1 MNPALWRSIT
11 ALALPAF
18 MLKSPANTTLEDS
31 VYRQASSSVSHNC
44 SSRITSSPQ
53 LSRCRLSLTSFP
65 PWISESLTK
74 ATSLRADVGGVRA
87 AADSLATAN
96 ENSAIAQALRIS
108 WRQEHPLSPRKQ
120 KGIEQSKV
128 GCPSALCKV
137 KPKRGETCKTCHGPD
152 GTANPAIATM
162 MKIDMQDLKLAGVQ
176 AMSDDEI
183 KKIIAGG
190 KGKMRPVTAVSG
202 AASDDVVAYVRSL
215 KK

>member
-1 MNPALWRSIT
+1 MPECLMQGEAEEGRNL
-11 ALALPAF
+11 
-18 MLKSPANTTLEDS
+18 
-31 VYRQASSSVSHNC
+31 QA
-44 SSRITSSPQ
+44 
-53 LSRCRLSLTSFP
+53 
-65 PWISESLTK
+65 
-74 ATSLRADVGGVRA
+74 
-87 AADSLATAN
+87 
-96 ENSAIAQALRIS
+96 
-108 WRQEHPLSPRKQ
+108 
-120 KGIEQSKV
+120 
-128 GCPSALCKV
+128 
-137 KPKRGETCKTCHGPD
+137 CHGPD